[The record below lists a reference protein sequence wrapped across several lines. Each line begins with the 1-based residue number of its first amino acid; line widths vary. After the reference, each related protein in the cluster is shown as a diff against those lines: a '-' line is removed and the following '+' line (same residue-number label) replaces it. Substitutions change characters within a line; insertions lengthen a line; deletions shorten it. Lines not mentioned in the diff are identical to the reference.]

1 MTSPPGWYPDPQ
13 NYAMQRY
20 WNGNQW
26 TDSTRLNPTI
36 PPATGNLTTLTATE
50 TSKIRSNVKAVARL
64 IVAVIA
70 IMAVVSWINSSSDD
84 GSPEQAQ
91 RQEAVDT
98 QLGLQ
103 SDPTLADPATYE
115 ELSKRDLDLIMKDI
129 YSENGRRIVLYGS
142 IRQFDSATGTGRF
155 LADIGTSAIGVG
167 NNESAHLIGD
177 PVTLKPFVAGDEV
190 KMFVLVD
197 GEYSYTSTADF
208 KLTVP
213 QFQIRMIEMVEG

>member
-1 MTSPPGWYPDPQ
+1 M
-13 NYAMQRY
+13 
-20 WNGNQW
+20 
-26 TDSTRLNPTI
+26 
-36 PPATGNLTTLTATE
+36 
-50 TSKIRSNVKAVARL
+50 
-64 IVAVIA
+64 AVIA